1 MNLFVFSSAFK
12 AIFTNLHVIGR
23 YGPTT
28 LNSRSQVRIM
38 TNKLHC
44 LAVFNKGLYRIL
56 WLQNKSTRS
65 SRRIQ
70 PSIPRKRSKNE
81 WRRYLAAIYYP
92 DQPIRQRGET
102 KTDRRRKKFEYSVG
116 FAAGT

>member
-28 LNSRSQVRIM
+28 LSSRYTGQDHDEQV
-38 TNKLHC
+38 TL
-44 LAVFNKGLYRIL
+44 LSVFNKGLYRIL
-56 WLQNKSTRS
+56 WLQNKSIRS
-65 SRRIQ
+65 NRRIQ

-102 KTDRRRKKFEYSVG
+102 KTDRRRTKFEYSVG